1 MKETKYQI
9 EIIIRLKDSYVKT
22 YTRSKG
28 INAVG
33 LVYFVSGHDIGCMI
47 LTYLWKSIN
56 DYEITIDNHMISS
69 AIWNRKAGVNLFK
82 DHKWLIHSKLHEK
95 NN

>member
-47 LTYLWKSIN
+47 LTYL
-56 DYEITIDNHMISS
+56 
-69 AIWNRKAGVNLFK
+69 
-82 DHKWLIHSKLHEK
+82 
-95 NN
+95 